1 MAEPLL
7 VLPPF
12 TCAHC
17 CQSEV
22 LRLELS
28 VRQSEQ
34 RRDDLQEQLSR
45 QQEQLHEVDEARKQL
60 SLVRAGQGG

>member
-1 MAEPLL
+1 MADPLSI
-7 VLPPF
+7 LPPF
-12 TCAHC
+12 TCVHC
-17 CQSEV
+17 RQSEV